1 MNGNAQTIEGELCA
15 ESEQVVV
22 SSTTFDFEDYK
33 FFRALNT
40 WFHAIFMN
48 GLHRA
53 FFERL
58 IERGDSLADF
68 VERMLSPT
76 AGDDPAARQHT
87 AFLSEL
93 NAAMEA
99 ELHSEASL
107 AGMIA
112 EAESGGKSLPAE
124 IKLQP
129 IFARKLLDNE
139 HGWVAE
145 IIARTEAELAI
156 GRALPADGKPSPMMQ
171 ATP

>member
-1 MNGNAQTIEGELCA
+1 
-15 ESEQVVV
+15 
-22 SSTTFDFEDYK
+22 
-33 FFRALNT
+33 
-40 WFHAIFMN
+40 MN
-48 GLHRA
+48 GLHRP

-76 AGDDPAARQHT
+76 DGGDLAARQHRG
-87 AFLSEL
+87 FLSEL

-107 AGMIA
+107 ARMIA
-112 EAESGGKSLPAE
+112 EAERGGKSLPAE

-145 IIARTEAELAI
+145 IIARTETNLAV
-156 GRALPADGKPSPMMQ
+156 GRALSVDGKPSPMVQ
-171 ATP
+171 AMP